1 MSAIHFARLAN
12 HIEAIGR
19 YHESRNLVGGC
30 IFGNTALEMS
40 DRNEAYRAVV
50 HGVFEEWR
58 RRSREVLESAVR
70 SGEVR
75 KDLDPESMTR
85 HIVATVE
92 GGIMVARAS
101 RNPAVDL

>member
-1 MSAIHFARLAN
+1 
-12 HIEAIGR
+12 
-19 YHESRNLVGGC
+19 
-30 IFGNTALEMS
+30 MS

-75 KDLDPESMTR
+75 KDLDPESMAR

-101 RNPAVDL
+101 RNPADLKACLAVLAGLPGIGGETTARRKSRPV

>member
-1 MSAIHFARLAN
+1 
-12 HIEAIGR
+12 
-19 YHESRNLVGGC
+19 
-30 IFGNTALEMS
+30 MS

-58 RRSREVLESAVR
+58 RRIREVLESAVR

-75 KDLDPESMTR
+75 KDLDPESMAR

-101 RNPAVDL
+101 RNPADLKACLAVLAGLLGIGGETTARRKSKPV